1 MRKPLCSKARLST
14 YHHLDMETCRE
25 KLEEEFADVCKD
37 DIERF
42 FPTNTLPFWQGVFLK
57 TAFQGRLR

>member
-1 MRKPLCSKARLST
+1 
-14 YHHLDMETCRE
+14 METCRE